1 MSFYNENT
9 SYKVTSC
16 GVFQISIS
24 SLLVSFL
31 PCNRR
36 KKDTVERQPSCVDD
50 TRIDADDIVE
60 KIVQSQNFSDSS
72 NNEGQ
77 AELQVGGFSFN
88 TTFACHRGNFSCGFL
103 AFLQTATWDC
113 LSAKMGPPPSAG
125 RSLPT
130 GTLFTTG
137 TLIHWIFIPTDSLL
151 SNCSCVPVFSRGTP
165 GVFEPVVIETHWAA
179 HQRVFSLIDWLS
191 VAVYVQVCADM
202 SSVHTGWDKNPV
214 I

>member
-88 TTFACHRGNFSCGFL
+88 ATFACHRGNFSCGFL
-103 AFLQTATWDC
+103 AFIQTAT
-113 LSAKMGPPPSAG
+113 
-125 RSLPT
+125 
-130 GTLFTTG
+130 
-137 TLIHWIFIPTDSLL
+137 
-151 SNCSCVPVFSRGTP
+151 
-165 GVFEPVVIETHWAA
+165 
-179 HQRVFSLIDWLS
+179 
-191 VAVYVQVCADM
+191 
-202 SSVHTGWDKNPV
+202 
-214 I
+214 